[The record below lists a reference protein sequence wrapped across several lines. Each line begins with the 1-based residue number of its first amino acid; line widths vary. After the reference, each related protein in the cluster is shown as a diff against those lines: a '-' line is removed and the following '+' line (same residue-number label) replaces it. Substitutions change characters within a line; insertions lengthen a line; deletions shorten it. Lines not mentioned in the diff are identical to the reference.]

1 MSTLVLALFIAA
13 AGEPRVVEDP
23 RGFRFTVPQGFEPF
37 PGFKPTTT
45 KLYAFGK
52 NLGTPGALTLTLDV
66 LDGPA
71 TKGAS
76 RSCGALAN
84 SIERTV
90 SSPSPEQWN
99 GGLAPRG
106 EDGELSGA
114 RLVMT
119 HVFGEVLVFCVD
131 VPVLPNGLSLMISGK
146 PENEAI
152 LHETFRAT
160 LASIHVGEDQVGSFA
175 PIVFGMVLLL
185 GMAWALSRRMR
196 LGRRGK

>member
-1 MSTLVLALFIAA
+1 MSTLVLALLIAA

-23 RGFRFTVPQGFEPF
+23 RGFRFTVPPGFESF

-52 NLGTPGALTLTLDV
+52 NLGTPHALTLTLDV

-76 RSCGALAN
+76 RSCSALAN

-90 SSPSPEQWN
+90 SSPSPESW
-99 GGLAPRG
+99 RH
-106 EDGELSGA
+106 EDLSGA
-114 RLVMT
+114 RMVMT

-131 VPVLPNGLSLMISGK
+131 VPVLPNGLSLMLSGK

-152 LHETFRAT
+152 LHETFSAT
-160 LASIHVGEDQVGSFA
+160 LASIHAGEEPVGSFA
-175 PIVFGMVLLL
+175 PIMFGVVLLL
-185 GMAWALSRRMR
+185 GAAWGLSRRMR
-196 LGRRGK
+196 LRRRGK